1 MSRAHSALTG
11 PRPSQSPTS
20 SQNSSQ
26 NALLERNSISS
37 IPAWPARGPPA
48 SPARPGAGCQPC
60 PLGNHSLRSRPQG
73 ACGSL
78 YFRPMPRKEPGAG
91 GGTGT
96 AGGSNQLS
104 FVNVFYLLGGSHT
117 FLREFNE
124 SLNLLSARGVES
136 RRTLPSERIWDVYC
150 HQP

>member
-1 MSRAHSALTG
+1 MGHCHRGSHDSKNTLEPFGTCPHEQSTLSSDRTSAIT
-11 PRPSQSPTS
+11 SPTS
-20 SQNSSQ
+20 SQNSPQ
-26 NALLERNSISS
+26 NALVERNSISS

-60 PLGNHSLRSRPQG
+60 PLGNHSLRSRPQE

-78 YFRPMPRKEPGAG
+78 YFRAMPRKEPGAG

-104 FVNVFYLLGGSHT
+104 FVNVFYLLGG
-117 FLREFNE
+117 FPF
-124 SLNLLSARGVES
+124 GK
-136 RRTLPSERIWDVYC
+136 I
-150 HQP
+150 QPHFSKGIQ

>member
-1 MSRAHSALTG
+1 MGHCHRGSHDSKNTLEPFGTYPHEQSTLSSDRTSAVTEPDLLSELTSKCPCG
-11 PRPSQSPTS
+11 EKQHLHPCLACP
-20 SQNSSQ
+20 
-26 NALLERNSISS
+26 
-37 IPAWPARGPPA
+37 GPPA

-78 YFRPMPRKEPGAG
+78 YFRAMPRKEPGAG

-104 FVNVFYLLGGSHT
+104 FVNVFYLLGG
-117 FLREFNE
+117 FPF
-124 SLNLLSARGVES
+124 GK
-136 RRTLPSERIWDVYC
+136 I
-150 HQP
+150 QPHFSKGIQ